1 MKVKFVPNNVECE
14 IKPNESVLHVAHNNG
29 IHIKSVCKGVPS
41 CTECRIRV
49 IDGEYNILQPS
60 SKEISL
66 IGNTFHLDGRRL
78 SCQLKCFGDI
88 TVDLSEQVEKADRV
102 LSGKRPRAGSRTS
115 EAFDAEKSSARHGNI
130 ILDEAPVAAE
140 GTNPAYEKE
149 LVESEKALWEEE
161 KKRQLEELRSQR
173 GGGTR
178 DDGRGERDARGNG
191 GSGQN
196 RGGDGRR
203 NDGGGQNRGAQGGG
217 RDQGNRNGQ
226 GGRNDSGHRGGRNDG
241 GGNRGGGNSQGGGN
255 RGQNQGGQNRGGQG
269 GGRNDGG
276 NRGGQQ
282 RGDSGGQNRG
292 GGNRNDGQN
301 QRGPQN
307 NQTRGP
313 NPSAQTPASSSQ
325 GTKPEGDGQS

>member
-60 SKEISL
+60 AKEVSL

-88 TVDLSEQVEKADRV
+88 TVDLTEQVEKADRV

-130 ILDEAPVAAE
+130 ILDEAPAVPE

-173 GGGTR
+173 RGGGT
-178 DDGRGERDARGNG
+178 GAGPRDA
-191 GSGQN
+191 

-203 NDGGGQNRGAQGGG
+203 NDGGNRNSGGGQNRGGQPGGRNDGQHRGGGQNAGGKRGDNRGGGQNQGGQGRSGQGGG
-217 RDQGNRNGQ
+217 RDQGRQ
-226 GGRNDSGHRGGRNDG
+226 GGQRNDG
-241 GGNRGGGNSQGGGN
+241 H
-255 RGQNQGGQNRGGQG
+255 
-269 GGRNDGG
+269 GRVV
-276 NRGGQQ
+276 
-282 RGDSGGQNRG
+282 
-292 GGNRNDGQN
+292 
-301 QRGPQN
+301 
-307 NQTRGP
+307 P
-313 NPSAQTPASSSQ
+313 NK
-325 GTKPEGDGQS
+325 KPEGEGQG